1 MQRVF
6 NSKNKRDLFSR
17 RGFITALALA
27 GSYSASALSGCTT
40 TPEQD
45 ASSEHVDATAS
56 QDPPSVDEQIEQI
69 LSSLPLEQKVS
80 QLFIVAPEAL
90 VENNPVVAAGEA
102 TEQAFQNRPVGGIC
116 YFAQNLEN
124 PDQTKEM
131 LANVATFSEEVV
143 GIPPFL
149 AVDEEGG
156 TVTRIAS
163 NPNYGVSDV
172 GDMCAIGA
180 AGDTQAAWDAAAYIG
195 NYLRDLGFNL
205 DFAPVADIANNPES
219 TTMTERSF
227 GASADIVSSMTQAA
241 VGGFL
246 STGIL
251 CSAKHFPGIGGAVGD
266 SHTDTIVSNKTADEM
281 AEEELL
287 PFKAAIAAGVPFIMV
302 GHLSCPAIT
311 RDNTPASL
319 STVVIQDLLR
329 TQLGFDG
336 IVITDS
342 LGMGAVTSICTP
354 QEIGVRALN
363 AGNDMILMPEDFE
376 AAYQGVLSALSDG
389 SVTEERINQS
399 LRRILRVKLTL
410 EQ

>member
-27 GSYSASALSGCTT
+27 GSYSATALSGCNTT
-40 TPEQD
+40 SEQD
-45 ASSEHVDATAS
+45 ASSEHVDTNAS
-56 QDPPSVDEQIEQI
+56 QDPPTVDEQIEQM
-69 LSSLPLEQKVS
+69 LSSLPLEQKVA

-102 TEQAFQNRPVGGIC
+102 TEQAFHNRPVGGIC

-131 LANVATFSEEVV
+131 LANVTTFSEEVV

-172 GDMCAIGA
+172 GDMCTIGA
-180 AGDTQAAWDAAAYIG
+180 AGDTQAAWDAAVYIG

-219 TTMTERSF
+219 TTMAKRSF

-241 VGGFL
+241 VEGFL

-281 AEEELL
+281 AGEELL

-311 RDNTPASL
+311 GDNTPASL

-329 TQLGFDG
+329 TQLGFEG